1 MDSPLLPDEQ
11 PPNPISTIAQ
21 QIVDPSPPNGSGSV
35 PPPNLNIT
43 NDLIS
48 IFFQIQQNGSM
59 DNKTTDMNRGSWS
72 PQEDELL
79 TNAVNQ
85 FGPKKWTDI
94 AKLVPSRTSKQ
105 CRERWFNHLNQ
116 NVIKTSWSYQE
127 DLLIFEQYKL
137 NGPKWAMISK
147 MLPGRTDNAVK
158 NRYHS
163 SIAKRIKVMSNGV
176 TTLLKDTSKRNH
188 FNKKEVLRPPP
199 IIPPAELTIKSNVIK
214 TNNVE
219 NHVEKER
226 DGDCQQLISPTYIRN
241 ALDSFKGIDSFT
253 EMSII
258 PSPFSPG
265 LCSYFNN
272 ENPDVMSQL
281 GNSSLD
287 HLFSPIK
294 PDNAFGVL

>member
-1 MDSPLLPDEQ
+1 MRRYWTEEEDKILMKFVQTHGKQWNLIATKLPRRT
-11 PPNPISTIAQ
+11 PT
-21 QIVDPSPPNGSGSV
+21 
-35 PPPNLNIT
+35 
-43 NDLIS
+43 
-48 IFFQIQQNGSM
+48 QIQSRWEKCLNPDIIKGPFTAEEDRIILEFVEKNGPHNWPSI
-59 DNKTTDMNRGSWS
+59 TSLIPARS
-72 PQEDELL
+72 P
-79 TNAVNQ
+79 
-85 FGPKKWTDI
+85 
-94 AKLVPSRTSKQ
+94 KQ
-105 CRERWFNHLNQ
+105 CRERWFNHLNP

-281 GNSSLD
+281 GNSPLD